1 MLSVL
6 ENSAAHLSG
15 LVEGD
20 EIIAVNG
27 VKIQQNLEQ
36 WLSYYASQKITLT
49 IFRNHNICEIEL
61 LEPNEN
67 QFYEY
72 KILTLSNEK

>member
-1 MLSVL
+1 M
-6 ENSAAHLSG
+6 
-15 LVEGD
+15 VEGD

-49 IFRNHNICEIEL
+49 IFRNHNISEIEL

>member
-1 MLSVL
+1 MKNGCQHVLSVL

-15 LVEGD
+15 MVEGD

-49 IFRNHNICEIEL
+49 IFRNHNINEIEL
-61 LEPNEN
+61 VKPN
-67 QFYEY
+67 
-72 KILTLSNEK
+72 KINFMNTKF